1 MKKTGRC
8 IFCIVL
14 TFVLLLSGCKSST
27 KPKPKPPV
35 TSSQAESSVVEPPVV
50 TTVTNPLTGL
60 NDLNKSAANNRPVA
74 IMINNIRTAQKVQEG
89 LSKANIV
96 YELYVE
102 GGITR
107 LLAVY
112 KDLSVVKEL
121 GTVRS
126 ARYSYVDLAAGHDA
140 IYVHCGMDPTY
151 CAPYMKRLGFD
162 NFNLNS
168 GSTAN
173 YGFRKSNGLSSE
185 HTVYTTPEKLNNGF
199 KTLGWRTEI
208 KQSYNSNWQNFAP
221 PDKPAALSSNP
232 ATQVTVPMSSSYVS
246 GFNYDPTTQMYL
258 KTENG
263 AAHTDKLYGT
273 QLSYKNVLVLFSTI
287 VTQSD
292 GKHVNTTLSSGSGYY
307 ISQGTYIPVK
317 WSKGG
322 TYASLKL
329 TNEAGQPLNYN
340 AGSTWVCFANNNI
353 RSRTIIQ

>member
-1 MKKTGRC
+1 MKQTGRSIIC
-8 IFCIVL
+8 LVLIFVFL
-14 TFVLLLSGCKSST
+14 FGGCKAST
-27 KPKPKPPV
+27 KPEPKPAENFSQNE
-35 TSSQAESSVVEPPVV
+35 TSTVQPPAVK
-50 TTVTNPLTGL
+50 TVTNPLTGL
-60 NDLNKSAANNRPVA
+60 NDLNPDVAGNRPVA
-74 IMINNIRTAQKVQEG
+74 IMINNIKTAQKVQEG
-89 LSKANIV
+89 LSKADIV

-112 KDLSVVKEL
+112 KDPSVVKEL
-121 GTVRS
+121 GSVRS

-168 GSTAN
+168 GSTAD

-185 HTVYTTPEKLNNGF
+185 HTVYTTPEKLAKGF

-208 KQSYNSNWQNFAP
+208 KQRHRSNWQSFNS
-221 PDKPAALSSNP
+221 PDNP
-232 ATQVTVPMSSSYVS
+232 ATLSPSTANKIVVPMSSSYVS
-246 GFNYDPTTQMYL
+246 GFNYDPATQMYL

-263 AAHTDKLYGT
+263 AAHTDKLYNT
-273 QLSYKNVLVLFSTI
+273 QLSYKNVLVLFSSI

-292 GKHVNTTLSSGSGYY
+292 GKHVNTTLSNGNGYY
-307 ISQGTYIPVK
+307 FSQGTYIPVK

-322 TYASLKL
+322 TYDALKL
-329 TNEAGQPLNYN
+329 TDEAGQAIGYN

-353 RSRTIIQ
+353 RSSTVIQ